1 MNGTLFLVSTPIGNW
16 DDITFRAL
24 KVLREVD
31 VVVYEEHREGR
42 RLLSHFNIPEK
53 ITETLNEHNEKEST
67 IQIIRYL
74 NEGKN
79 VGLISDA
86 GTPVFADPG
95 QLLVKKT
102 IEGNVTIVPIPG
114 ASSIVPA
121 LIISGFR
128 IDEFLYYGFLSPNS
142 SLRKKELQKLKD
154 EDRTII
160 FMETP
165 YRLVPLLKDISDVFG
180 GDRRLCIPFNLT
192 MNDEQ
197 IFRGTAYE
205 LFLKFSTHKIKGE
218 FVVVVER
225 DSKKRMK
232 DEG

>member
-24 KVLREVD
+24 KVLKEVD
-31 VVVYEEHREGR
+31 VVVYEEHREGK
-42 RLLSHFNIPEK
+42 RLLAHFNIPEK
-53 ITETLNEHNEKEST
+53 LTEILNEHNEKESAA
-67 IQIIRYL
+67 QIIQYL
-74 NEGKN
+74 KEGKN
-79 VGLISDA
+79 VALISDA

-95 QLLVKKT
+95 QLLVKKA

-128 IDEFLYYGFLSPNS
+128 IDEFLYYGFLSPKS

-165 YRLVPLLKDISDVFG
+165 YRLVPLLKDISGVFG

-197 IFRGTAYE
+197 IIRGTAYE

-225 DSKKRMK
+225 DSKKSMK